1 MKKNYCLWIL
11 LSCNVF
17 LAQAQLVKV
26 ERSYKINKETPGFYP
41 VFSNDGKELLY
52 TSENYKGLF
61 LYDLKS
67 KTSDVITEVDGAG
80 YNPAFDRNGEQV
92 YYRATEKVNMRQQNT
107 WMCYQR
113 KEEKSKTDENY
124 RCIIFTDIRFGV
136 SGCKGAGFL
145 WD

>member
-67 KTSDVITEVDGAG
+67 KTSDVITEVEVQDIIRPLTGMANKFTIG
-80 YNPAFDRNGEQV
+80 PR
-92 YYRATEKVNMRQQNT
+92 
-107 WMCYQR
+107 R
-113 KEEKSKTDENY
+113 K
-124 RCIIFTDIRFGV
+124 
-136 SGCKGAGFL
+136 
-145 WD
+145 

>member
-80 YNPAFDRNGEQV
+80 YNPAFDRNGAGHGESEYASAEHMDV
-92 YYRATEKVNMRQQNT
+92 LSAER
-107 WMCYQR
+107 R
-113 KEEKSKTDENY
+113 KKCALCRCSDCASVVGAAFRKPDGQYTDGLY
-124 RCIIFTDIRFGV
+124 G
-136 SGCKGAGFL
+136 
-145 WD
+145 

>member
-92 YYRATEKVNMRQQNT
+92 YYRAT
-107 WMCYQR
+107 
-113 KEEKSKTDENY
+113 
-124 RCIIFTDIRFGV
+124 
-136 SGCKGAGFL
+136 
-145 WD
+145 